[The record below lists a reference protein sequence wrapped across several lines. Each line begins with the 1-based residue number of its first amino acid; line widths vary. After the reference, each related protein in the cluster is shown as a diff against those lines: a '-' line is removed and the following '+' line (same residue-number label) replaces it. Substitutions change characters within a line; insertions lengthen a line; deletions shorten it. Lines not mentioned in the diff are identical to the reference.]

1 MNFVKSTGLDQLSSN
16 NVSWSSNPIYKSPE
30 SAGISW
36 YDQIN
41 HWDPHSEGI
50 FSIAQNSTDNPI
62 PHWASRDQDLQGV
75 RNVWDKTERQI
86 AQNSVS
92 SAQITPT
99 PQTNTQSPNVPITP
113 LDTPETRALG
123 KTDSSRT
130 AQKVASGVA
139 TAGGI
144 AASAAALTGPVG
156 IAAAINAA
164 AGGATAG
171 AIDASNKASISS
183 DYVANSKVRGSQ
195 SIHQANLIKEMDTA
209 HAGITASGAQIGGL
223 FGPLGAIFGAKLADA
238 FQDSKPSNLYDSLK
252 TGYSFEGRFN
262 PQDTGSA
269 NSATTANLSGHTDM
283 TSSFQ

>member
-1 MNFVKSTGLDQLSSN
+1 MNFVKSSGLDTLSSN
-16 NVSWSSNPIYKSPE
+16 HVSWTTNPTYKSPE

-41 HWDPHSEGI
+41 HWDPRSEGI
-50 FSIAQNSTDNPI
+50 FSIAQNSTNDPI

-75 RNVWDKTERQI
+75 RNVWDKTEKQV
-86 AQNSVS
+86 AQNSIS
-92 SAQITPT
+92 TAQITP
-99 PQTNTQSPNVPITP
+99 QTGDTIRPNVPLTP
-113 LDTPETRALG
+113 LDTPESKVKGAADT
-123 KTDSSRT
+123 SRT

-171 AIDASNKASISS
+171 AIDASNKASISN
-183 DYVANSKVRGSQ
+183 DYVQNSKVRGSQ
-195 SIHQANLIKEMDTA
+195 STHQANLIKEMDSA
-209 HAGITASGAQIGGL
+209 HAGITASGASIGGL
-223 FGPLGAIFGAKLADA
+223 FGPIGAIFGAKLADA
-238 FQDSKPSNLYDSLK
+238 FQDSKPSNLYDNLK

-262 PQDTGSA
+262 PQDTGSV
-269 NSATTANLSGHTDM
+269 NSATTAGLSGHTDM